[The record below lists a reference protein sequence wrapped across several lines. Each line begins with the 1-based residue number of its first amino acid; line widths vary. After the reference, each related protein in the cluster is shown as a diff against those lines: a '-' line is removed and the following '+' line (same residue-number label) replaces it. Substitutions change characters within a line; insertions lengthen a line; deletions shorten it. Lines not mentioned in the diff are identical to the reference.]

1 VNRREFGKLSALALA
16 ATALPARGATVSGVM
31 QPVLKRGYD
40 NSNSGA
46 NLAETILTQANVAAQ
61 GIKKIF
67 SLPMEGDA
75 RGCEA
80 QPLIVPSVAVDDG
93 TTRDLCIVCSMNG
106 LVYAFDAN
114 DSDIIWA
121 KKLSVPVNGSLSI
134 DAWAIN
140 DHWSVLSTPVIDAQT
155 NRLYAVAWT
164 DPNGNAATA
173 YYQMHVLNLK
183 DGSRV
188 CPPVPIEGTSNGQ
201 TWNSM
206 MRKQRSSLLIT
217 NVGGKKTVFFG
228 CGTVSESAS
237 GAAGWIVAF
246 DCNSNSISAVL
257 ALSSGEGAGIWMGGS
272 SLCGDNDG
280 FLYAV
285 TGNGGFDGVADFG
298 ESVIKIQYTGTA
310 LKVVDHWTPF
320 TDAARDGGTTDA
332 AKISGTHAPTSK
344 TNLPVNMA
352 HMAAGT
358 TSPES
363 GWWDEDLGSGGLLLA
378 PSGALIA
385 CGKDGIGYVVN
396 SAKMGGTTPAQVAS
410 GANFAQLMSPPLW
423 LSYFPGYETNA
434 APLNPTAL
442 DTLWGGKTRHMHSCP
457 VLFQSS
463 INGTTIFVWGENSPL
478 RAWSLSAAGV
488 LTFIAQ
494 GNEIASAN
502 VTGSPGGMPG
512 GFMCLSAN
520 GSKTGTALLWAAI
533 PYGNANQTVG
543 NGRLLCYDAENFVNG
558 VIKPLWDSQALDVQF
573 IYNKFDPPVCSGGKL
588 FVPTYADGVDVYALA

>member
-1 VNRREFGKLSALALA
+1 MNRREFGKLSALALA

-352 HMAAGT
+352 HMAAEMCIRDSNQCVPAGPDGKRYQFVQRFNWL
-358 TSPES
+358 PERV
-363 GWWDEDLGSGGLLLA
+363 G
-378 PSGALIA
+378 
-385 CGKDGIGYVVN
+385 
-396 SAKMGGTTPAQVAS
+396 
-410 GANFAQLMSPPLW
+410 
-423 LSYFPGYETNA
+423 
-434 APLNPTAL
+434 
-442 DTLWGGKTRHMHSCP
+442 DTM
-457 VLFQSS
+457 
-463 INGTTIFVWGENSPL
+463 
-478 RAWSLSAAGV
+478 
-488 LTFIAQ
+488 
-494 GNEIASAN
+494 
-502 VTGSPGGMPG
+502 
-512 GFMCLSAN
+512 
-520 GSKTGTALLWAAI
+520 
-533 PYGNANQTVG
+533 
-543 NGRLLCYDAENFVNG
+543 
-558 VIKPLWDSQALDVQF
+558 
-573 IYNKFDPPVCSGGKL
+573 
-588 FVPTYADGVDVYALA
+588 